1 MSLQT
6 LKNPLDRLSVLPTTM
21 NWRGL
26 WLVTDQYFINDVAV
40 SPANGSTYILT
51 GQKAVFGGD
60 DPSASP
66 LWSELSAVTTGVA
79 SIIAGSGIDIQYPF
93 DPLIPVISNSGCLTV
108 QVTTGLA
115 NDGTDTEPI
124 LRNTGVLALSPGA
137 GIAIGGTALN
147 PTIANTGI
155 YRIIPGPGIVSSGGT
170 NPTVSNTG
178 VLNITAGNAGIIVGG
193 NPSNITL
200 TNSGV
205 ASLSVGPGLST
216 TSGLNPTIA
225 NTGVLTVVPGDASVT
240 IAGTPQDR
248 TISVLVPS
256 ISVIYSPSSLAT
268 FTLAPAATGA
278 FIFTR
283 ITNTLFTDYLANGSP
298 DPAGVF
304 MIDLSNL
311 IFNMAISSTIAANR
325 TVTLAFKDT
334 VTNAVYTSAVYLN
347 QSLAVIGTTGD
358 YNFNFGKV
366 YFNVADA
373 RTAGM
378 TSMGAF
384 FITNDTTATL
394 SFVSGGTAY
403 AEYYPNGLE

>member
-1 MSLQT
+1 
-6 LKNPLDRLSVLPTTM
+6 M

-26 WLVTDQYFINDVAV
+26 WTNNDQYFFNDVAV
-40 SPANGSTYILT
+40 SPANASTYILT
-51 GQKAVFGGD
+51 GQKAVFGGN
-60 DPSASP
+60 DPSTSP
-66 LWSELSAVTTGVA
+66 LWSELSAITTGVA
-79 SIIAGSGIDIQYPF
+79 SIIAGSGIDISYPLN
-93 DPLIPVISNSGCLTV
+93 PQVPVITNTGCLTV
-108 QVTTGLA
+108 QVSSGIA
-115 NDGTDTEPI
+115 NDGTETEPE
-124 LRNTGVLALSPGA
+124 LRNTGVLALTPGA
-137 GIAIGGTALN
+137 GIAIAGTAQN

-155 YRIIPGPGIVSSGGT
+155 FRIIPGPGIVSTGGT

-178 VLNITAGNAGIIVGG
+178 VLDITAGNAGIIVGG

-200 TNSGV
+200 TNSGL

-216 TSGLNPTIA
+216 TGGLNPTIA
-225 NTGVLTVVPGDASVT
+225 NTGVITILPGDASVT

-248 TISVLVPS
+248 TVSVLVPS
-256 ISVIYSPSSLAT
+256 ISVIYTPSSLSV
-268 FTLAPAATGA
+268 FTLAPAATGV
-278 FIFTR
+278 FVFTPFA
-283 ITNTLFTDYLANGSP
+283 NTLFTNYLANGSP
-298 DPAGVF
+298 NPAGVF

-311 IFNMAISSTIAANR
+311 IFNMAIVAPIAANR

-334 VTNAVYTSAVYLN
+334 VTNAVYTSAIYLN

-358 YNFNFGKV
+358 YNFNFGRV

-378 TSMGAF
+378 TTMGGF

-394 SFVSGGTAY
+394 TFVSGGTAY